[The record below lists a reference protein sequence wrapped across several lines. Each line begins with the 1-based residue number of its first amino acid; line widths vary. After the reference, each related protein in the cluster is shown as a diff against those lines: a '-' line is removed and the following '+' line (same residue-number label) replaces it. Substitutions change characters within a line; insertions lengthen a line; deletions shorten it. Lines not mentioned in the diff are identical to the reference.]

1 MKGNLWY
8 GGGTMKTKGFATK
21 VILFF
26 FPVFLMGIIW
36 TSGWD
41 EISLANMESYLKSA
55 EIVTAIPDENLG
67 RTEPWMV
74 ELNDGTNQ
82 RRAIFKHVSRCRPS
96 QLPDCY
102 KYEIA
107 AYELSK
113 LLKLHI
119 VPPTVSREIKGI
131 PGSLQMF
138 LEGCVNL
145 QSIQRKNLEL
155 PDPGKFEKSILDIN
169 VFENLTYC
177 LSEEED
183 IWVNLEDGKVC
194 RVDFS
199 QAFEPHHE
207 LIPECKVSQ
216 SSQEL
221 YQNLKNLSEEEIKAN
236 LVSYLNEQELEALI
250 IRKNLIVD
258 ALENE

>member
-1 MKGNLWY
+1 MKN
-8 GGGTMKTKGFATK
+8 KSFATN
-21 VILFF
+21 VILLFF
-26 FPVFLMGIIW
+26 SVFLMGFIW
-36 TSGWD
+36 TNEWD
-41 EISLANMESYLKSA
+41 EISLANMESYLNSA

-67 RTEPWMV
+67 RTEPWRV
-74 ELNDGTNQ
+74 KLDDGINQ
-82 RRAIFKHVSRCRPS
+82 RRAIFKHVSRCRPHL
-96 QLPDCY
+96 LPDCY

-119 VPPTVSREIKGI
+119 VPPTVSREIRGI

-138 LEGCVNL
+138 LEGCMNL
-145 QSIQRKNLEL
+145 QEIQRKNLEL
-155 PDPGKFEKSILDIN
+155 PYPAKFEKFILDIN

-177 LSEEED
+177 PCEEED
-183 IWVNLEDGKVC
+183 IWVHLEDGKVC

-199 QAFEPHHE
+199 EAFAPHHK
-207 LIPECKVSQ
+207 LIPECKVFQ

-221 YQNLKNLSEEEIKAN
+221 FQNLKNLSEAEIKAN
-236 LVSYLNEQELEALI
+236 LVNYLNEQELEALI
-250 IRKNLIVD
+250 IRKNLIVE